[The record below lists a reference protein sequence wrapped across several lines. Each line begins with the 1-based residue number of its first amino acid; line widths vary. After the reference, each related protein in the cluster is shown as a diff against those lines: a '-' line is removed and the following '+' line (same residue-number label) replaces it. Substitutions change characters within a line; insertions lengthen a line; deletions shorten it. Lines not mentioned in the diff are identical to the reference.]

1 VTTRAAGALLIAALV
16 SALAALML
24 GEYEFTGSLPYIVGP
39 LFGLAI
45 GEVVA
50 AVGRTRSAIV
60 ALVAAAICFGGIV
73 WTGWID
79 SSEGVEPMH
88 GAVWPSAA
96 LAAVVAYLRIAGLR
110 PKRH

>member
-1 VTTRAAGALLIAALV
+1 
-16 SALAALML
+16 ML
-24 GEYEFTGSLPYIVGP
+24 GEYELTGSLPYIVGP
-39 LFGLAI
+39 LFGLAV
-45 GEVVA
+45 GEIVA
-50 AVGRTRSAIV
+50 AVGRTKSVLV

-96 LAAVVAYLRIAGLR
+96 LAAAVGYLRIAGLPR
-110 PKRH
+110 RR